1 VPDVITGG
9 PTGTNLV
16 RAKRNT
22 SASSGASGQREY
34 LMLNVDLVIFDV
46 AVEFHRHQYCC
57 SGRSKAPHGAAM
69 VLGRSPANWRSLN
82 TAVPASSQRSSRVPQ
97 LSHTTVGRGRHR
109 VPCRR

>member
-1 VPDVITGG
+1 MALAQWMPARVWNGGSVPDVVTGG

-46 AVEFHRHQYCC
+46 AVEFVA
-57 SGRSKAPHGAAM
+57 SFLNSRSSVAGI
-69 VLGRSPANWRSLN
+69 N
-82 TAVPASSQRSSRVPQ
+82 TAAPAGARRHTAQ
-97 LSHTTVGRGRHR
+97 LWSWAEVQQTGAV
-109 VPCRR
+109 